1 MLNNYDTGDRISIQD
16 FVASWVKFTV
26 SYCPME
32 IFKQLNV
39 PQRDAVETLEGP
51 LLVLAGAGSGKTRV
65 VTYRIINL
73 IENQVPPGAIL
84 GLTFTNKAAAEMKER
99 IQALT
104 RHYVL
109 IATFHSLGARI
120 LRESIVSMGYK
131 RDFNIYDEDDVDKV
145 IKAAMIEAQVVND
158 KMEPKVYRQKISKAK
173 NNLQSPDDVSGKE
186 DPYFPAVYRLY
197 DSKMKDYNALDFD
210 DLLYLPVRLFKEQP
224 FVLQMYQDRWQYLL
238 IDEYQDTN
246 MAQYKFVELLVAKRG
261 NICVVGD
268 PDQSIYSWR
277 GANIR
282 NILDFEKDYS
292 GAKVVRLEQN
302 YRSRS
307 NILEAANAVIKNNSN
322 RFEKRLWSDQGPGEK
337 IRHFTAD
344 SDRGEAEY
352 VAERIRHHHDQENI
366 PLTEMVVFY
375 RTNSQSRAF
384 EDCLMQRR
392 IPYVIV
398 GGLSFYQRRE
408 VKDILAFLRMVQ
420 SGNDFVSF
428 LRTINL
434 PKRGIGETTVEKI
447 RQGAVQTN
455 LSILAYCEALVD
467 ERHLDVGV
475 KLTAKQKE
483 GLKQYVE
490 LIRYL
495 RSVHEKE
502 TLSKLVAAAIEKSGY
517 LAYLG
522 EDPESVDDRKG
533 NLDSLIGKALEWEMG
548 REENPEQSSLSA
560 FLEELSLR
568 STLDEAA
575 AEKKEHIHLM
585 TIHNGKGLEF
595 GVTFLVG
602 LEEELFP
609 HVNSRKEENG
619 DGLEEERRLF
629 YVGMTRAK
637 EHLYLTDVRSRVI
650 WGVQRSQRPSRFLR
664 EVPFEFVEK
673 VRRGSDYVRPTPY
686 QRPPPYKPPATQNVY
701 DEPFADEQHAPQ
713 SLSRFNVGDAV
724 FHKDFGTGII
734 NQIYQGSLGLTFK
747 VLFARD
753 NKEKT
758 LVAQYARLL
767 KL

>member
-1 MLNNYDTGDRISIQD
+1 MKL
-16 FVASWVKFTV
+16 F
-26 SYCPME
+26 E
-32 IFKQLNV
+32 QLNA
-39 PQRDAVETLEGP
+39 PQREAVDTLEGA

-120 LRESIVSMGYK
+120 LRESIVSLGYT

-145 IKAAMIEAQVVND
+145 IKASMLEAQVMNE
-158 KMEPKVYRQKISKAK
+158 KLEPKIYRQKISRAK
-173 NNLQSPDDVSGKE
+173 NNLQAPDEVSGRE
-186 DPYFPAVYRLY
+186 DAYFPAVYRLY
-197 DSKMKDYNALDFD
+197 EAKMKAYNALDFD

-224 FVLQMYQDRWQYLL
+224 FLLQMYQDRWQYLL

-307 NILEAANAVIKNNSN
+307 NILEAANAVIKNN
-322 RFEKRLWSDQGPGEK
+322 RDRYEKKLWSDQGPGEK
-337 IRHFTAD
+337 IKHFTAD

-352 VAERIRHHHDQENI
+352 VAERIRHHHDEENI

-375 RTNSQSRAF
+375 RTNSQSRSF

-434 PKRGIGETTVEKI
+434 PKRGIGETTIEKI
-447 RQGAVQTN
+447 RQGAFQSQ
-455 LSILAYCEALVD
+455 LSVISFCEALVD
-467 ERHLDVGV
+467 DRHVEVGV
-475 KLTAKQKE
+475 KLTSKQKE
-483 GLKQYVE
+483 GLKEYVKIIRE
-490 LIRYL
+490 LRH
-495 RSVHEKE
+495 VHE
-502 TLSKLVAAAIEKSGY
+502 TAPLSKLVEAAIEKSGY

-522 EDPESVDDRKG
+522 EDPESMDDRKG
-533 NLDSLIGKALEWEMG
+533 NLDSLIGKAIEWEMG
-548 REENPEQSSLSA
+548 REETSEQSPLTT

-664 EVPFEFVEK
+664 EVPFEYIEK
-673 VRRGSDYVRPTPY
+673 VHRGVEYVRPA
-686 QRPPPYKPPATQNVY
+686 PYKRPAPVQNVY
-701 DEPFADEQHAPQ
+701 NEPFSDEQHAPQ
-713 SLSRFNVGDAV
+713 ALSRFVEGDAV

-734 NQIYQGSLGLTFK
+734 RQIYQGSLGLTFK
-747 VLFARD
+747 VQFSKD

>member
-1 MLNNYDTGDRISIQD
+1 
-16 FVASWVKFTV
+16 
-26 SYCPME
+26 ME
-32 IFKQLNV
+32 LFKQLNA
-39 PQRDAVETLEGP
+39 PQREAVETLEGP

-104 RHYVL
+104 RHHVL

-120 LRESIVSMGYK
+120 LRESIVSLGYT
-131 RDFNIYDEDDVDKV
+131 RNFNIYDEDDVDKV
-145 IKAAMIEAQVVND
+145 IKASMQETQVVGE
-158 KMEPKVYRQKISKAK
+158 KIEPKIYRQKISKAK
-173 NNLQSPDDVSGKE
+173 NNLMGPDDVSGRE
-186 DPYFPAVYRLY
+186 DPFFPQVYRLY
-197 DSKMKDYNALDFD
+197 EAKMKAYNALDFD

-224 FVLQMYQDRWQYLL
+224 FLLQMYQDRWQYLL

-246 MAQYKFVELLVAKRG
+246 MAQYKFVELLVLKRG

-282 NILDFEKDYS
+282 NILDFEKDYP

-302 YRSRS
+302 YRSRA
-307 NILEAANAVIKNNSN
+307 NILEAANAVIKNN
-322 RFEKRLWSDQGPGEK
+322 RDRYEKKLWSDQGEGEK
-337 IRHFTAD
+337 IKHFTAD

-352 VAERIRHHHDQENI
+352 VAERVRHHHDQENI
-366 PLTEMVVFY
+366 PLPEMVVFY

-398 GGLSFYQRRE
+398 GGISFYQRKE
-408 VKDILAFLRMVQ
+408 VKDILAYLRMVQ
-420 SGNDFVSF
+420 SGNDYVSF

-434 PKRGIGETTVEKI
+434 PKRGIGETTIEKI
-447 RQGAVQTN
+447 RQGASQTQ
-455 LSILAYCEALVD
+455 LSVFAYCEALVED
-467 ERHLDVGV
+467 RHLDVGV
-475 KLTAKQKE
+475 RLTAKQKE
-483 GLKQYVE
+483 GLKEYVA
-490 LIRYL
+490 LIREL
-495 RSVHEKE
+495 RHVHATS
-502 TLSKLVAAAIEKSGY
+502 TLAKLVEAAIEKSGY
-517 LAYLG
+517 LAFLG
-522 EDPESVDDRKG
+522 EDPETMDDRKG
-533 NLDSLIGKALEWEMG
+533 NLDSLIGKAIEWEMG
-548 REENPEQSSLSA
+548 REEDPEQSALTA

-595 GVTFLVG
+595 KVTFLVG

-637 EHLYLTDVRSRVI
+637 ENLYVTDVRSRII

-664 EVPFEFVEK
+664 EIPSEFVEK
-673 VRRGSDYVRPTPY
+673 VRRGVEYV
-686 QRPPPYKPPATQNVY
+686 RPPPYRRPAPPQNVY
-701 DEPFADEQHAPQ
+701 NEPFADEQHHGLPTG
-713 SLSRFNVGDAV
+713 RFDEGDAV

-734 NQIYQGSLGLTFK
+734 RQTYQGSLGLTYK
-747 VLFARD
+747 ILFSKD

-758 LVAQYARLL
+758 LVAQYAKLL
-767 KL
+767 KI

>member
-1 MLNNYDTGDRISIQD
+1 MRGFRLVVEKNDLGYPSSSMKL
-16 FVASWVKFTV
+16 F
-26 SYCPME
+26 E
-32 IFKQLNV
+32 QLNP
-39 PQRDAVETLEGP
+39 PQREAVDTLEGP

-73 IENQVPPGAIL
+73 IENQVPPAAIL

-104 RHYVL
+104 RNYVL

-120 LRESIVSMGYK
+120 LRESIVSLGYT
-131 RDFNIYDEDDVDKV
+131 RDFHIYDEDDVDKV
-145 IKAAMIEAQVVND
+145 IKAAMQEALVTNE
-158 KMEPKVYRQKISKAK
+158 KLEPKIYRQKISKAK
-173 NNLQSPDDVSGKE
+173 NNLQDPDSVSGRD
-186 DPYFPAVYRLY
+186 DPFFPQVYRIY
-197 DSKMKDYNALDFD
+197 ERKMKEYNALDFD
-210 DLLYLPVRLFKEQP
+210 DLLFLPVKLFKEQP
-224 FVLQMYQDRWQYLL
+224 FLLQMYQDRWQYLL

-246 MAQYKFVELLVAKRG
+246 QAQYKFVELLVSKRG

-282 NILDFEKDYS
+282 NILDFEKDYP

-302 YRSRS
+302 YRSRG
-307 NILEAANAVIKNNSN
+307 NILEAANAVIQNNSA
-322 RFEKRLWSDQGPGEK
+322 RYEKELWSDKGPGEK
-337 IRHFTAD
+337 IKHFTAD

-352 VAERIRHHHDQENI
+352 VAERIRHHHDNDNI
-366 PLTEMVVFY
+366 PLTQMVVFY
-375 RTNSQSRAF
+375 RTNSQSRVF
-384 EDCLMQRR
+384 EDCLLQRR

-398 GGLSFYQRRE
+398 GGISFYQRRE

-428 LRTINL
+428 LRTINI
-434 PKRGIGETTVEKI
+434 PKRGFGETTIEKI
-447 RQGAVQTN
+447 RQAASQTN
-455 LSILAYCEALVD
+455 QSVLAYCEGLVD
-467 ERHLDVGV
+467 EKHLDVGV

-483 GLKQYVE
+483 GLKNYVS
-490 LIRYL
+490 LIREL
-495 RSVHEKE
+495 RQVHA
-502 TLSKLVAAAIEKSGY
+502 TSPLSKLVSTAIEKSGY
-517 LAYLG
+517 LSYLG
-522 EDPESVDDRKG
+522 EDPDSMDDRKG
-533 NLDSLIGKALEWEMG
+533 NLDSLIGKAIEWELG
-548 REENPEQSSLSA
+548 REENPEQSNLSA

-595 GVTFLVG
+595 EVTFLVG

-609 HVNSRKEENG
+609 HINSRKEENG

-637 EHLYLTDVRSRVI
+637 EYLYLTDVRSRVI

-664 EVPFEFVEK
+664 EVPPEFVEK
-673 VRRGSDYVRPTPY
+673 VRRGFELGRSDYVRP
-686 QRPPPYKPPATQNVY
+686 PPYKRPAPVPNVY
-701 DEPFADEQHAPQ
+701 NEPFADELQAPVNG
-713 SLSRFNVGDAV
+713 SNFNEGDAV
-724 FHKDFGTGII
+724 FHKEFGTGII
-734 NQIYQGSLGLTFK
+734 QQIYQGSLGLTYK
-747 VLFARD
+747 VLFSKD

-758 LVAQYARLL
+758 LIAQYARLL
-767 KL
+767 KI